1 MNTKLTWALFWL
13 VWWFVLWGTYL
24 VYTMW
29 VDTQKVSANPDYI
42 CIKDVSRSCQIDY
55 SNCTDWNTNWERTCY
70 WTRVTQVA
78 YYNRRTTCE
87 KWYWDWVYTS
97 TANSQI
103 SRRDAWLTNG
113 RRENANK
120 IYNNSNRTRI
130 FWIRS
135 WKNSGWK
142 WWRETADFTYA
153 TNTCSITQVDTT
165 PPDWETS
172 TGN

>member
-29 VDTQKVSANPDYI
+29 IDTQKVSANPDYI
-42 CIKDVSRSCQIDY
+42 CIKDINRSCQIDY

-70 WTRVTQVA
+70 WKRVTQVA
-78 YYNRRTTCE
+78 YYNLRTTCE
-87 KWYWDWVYTS
+87 KWYWNGSNVT
-97 TANSQI
+97 TASNQVHYSKA
-103 SRRDAWLTNG
+103 DAKHVLGIQHWTG
-113 RRENANK
+113 
-120 IYNNSNRTRI
+120 
-130 FWIRS
+130 
-135 WKNSGWK
+135 GWQ
-142 WWRETADFTYA
+142 WWRHSNDFVYADES
-153 TNTCSITQVDTT
+153 CSITQVDTT